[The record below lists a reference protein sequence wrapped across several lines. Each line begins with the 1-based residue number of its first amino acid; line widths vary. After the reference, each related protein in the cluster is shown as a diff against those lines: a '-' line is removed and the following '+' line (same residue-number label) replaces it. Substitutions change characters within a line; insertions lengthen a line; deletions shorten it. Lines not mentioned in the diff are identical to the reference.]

1 MSGLGY
7 GKDRNIATQL
17 RFQFK
22 RAIMFLLLVPVM
34 SAMAGHSVVADWRT
48 ASREP
53 SGIAP
58 DPMVERDAIVQV
70 YGARAYNWRGY
81 FGIHTWIA
89 TKPTNANR
97 FTVYEVIGW
106 RVRHGGGDALSIST
120 RPADARW
127 FGAEPEI
134 LSDLRGPGVD
144 AVIQKID
151 AIARAYPHRGTY
163 TVWPGPNS
171 NTFTAFV
178 ARNVPELKLDLPP
191 TAIGKDYLPGHVAA
205 RTPSGTG
212 WQVSLAGLLGV
223 MVAADEGV
231 EMNLLGL
238 TFGLD
243 FQNPALKLPLAGRID
258 LFPRS
263 SSASPRSLSDQ

>member
-1 MSGLGY
+1 M
-7 GKDRNIATQL
+7 QL
-17 RFQFK
+17 SPQFK
-22 RAIMFLLLVPVM
+22 RAIMFVLLVPVM
-34 SAMAGHSVVADWRT
+34 LTMEGHKAMADWRT
-48 ASREP
+48 ASRES
-53 SGIAP
+53 SGIGP
-58 DPMVERDAIVQV
+58 DPMVERNAIVQV

-89 TKPTNANR
+89 TKPTNADH

-106 RVRHGGGDALSIST
+106 RVRRGGGDALSIST

-134 LSDLRGPGVD
+134 LTDLRGAGVD

-191 TAIGKDYLPGHVAA
+191 TAIGKDYLSGNLAA

-212 WQVSLAGLLGV
+212 WQVSLGGLLGV
-223 MVAADEGV
+223 MVAADEGF

-243 FQNPALKLPLAGRID
+243 VQSPALKLPLAGRID
-258 LFPRS
+258 LLPRNTL
-263 SSASPRSLSDQ
+263 AAP